1 MSKFV
6 YGTVNCWFQVPF
18 NSMLC
23 CASIFGVAMY
33 HGNMVVRTSLA
44 AYFMY
49 GILDPS
55 PITGHVFW
63 SYDTI
68 NGVFRHFWGF
78 RHVTKFFPV
87 TLQKTQDLDPN
98 NNRAYVFLYHPHGV
112 ISMGCSCAL
121 TTNGCNFDDVFPGIK
136 RWGTT
141 LNASFWCPFFREWL
155 LCNGF
160 LCANK
165 STLVSKLLHS
175 KESVVLIPGGAVEAL
190 HAHPGV
196 FRLYL
201 KNRKGFIKLALE
213 TGAALVPCIGF
224 GENGVFSTYYAEDS
238 SSTLSPSC
246 PSSNNNHTG
255 ISLHSPSWLLQLQH
269 AVYKT
274 LTFSTPILKHPFP
287 LQRKIQVIVG
297 APVQFE
303 DYSQCQEKIT
313 SDLVD
318 KCHAQ
323 YLKALQTLYNKHKEE
338 CGYKDIP
345 IEFL

>member
-1 MSKFV
+1 
-6 YGTVNCWFQVPF
+6 
-18 NSMLC
+18 MLC
-23 CASIFGVAMY
+23 CVSIFGVSFY
-33 HGNMVVRTSLA
+33 HGNVAVRTSLA
-44 AYFMY
+44 ASFLY

-55 PITGHVFW
+55 PITGHSVFW
-63 SYDTI
+63 SYPII

-78 RHVTKFFPV
+78 RHVAKFFPV
-87 TLQKTQDLDPN
+87 TLRKTQDLDP

-121 TTNGCNFDDVFPGIK
+121 TTNGCNFDNVFPGIK

-165 STLVSKLLHS
+165 STLVSKLLHA
-175 KESVVLIPGGAVEAL
+175 KESIVLIPGGAVEAL
-190 HAHPGV
+190 HAHANV

-201 KNRKGFIKLALE
+201 RNRKGFIKLALE

-224 GENGVFSTYYAEDS
+224 GENAVFSTYYAEQES
-238 SSTLSPSC
+238 SSSC
-246 PSSNNNHTG
+246 SSSSSSINNNNSI
-255 ISLHSPSWLLQLQH
+255 ISHSPSWLLQLQH
-269 AVYKT
+269 VVYKT

-303 DYSQCQEKIT
+303 DCSQCREKIT

-318 KCHAQ
+318 QCHAQ
-323 YLKALQTLYNKHKEE
+323 YLQALHALYNEHKEE
-338 CGYKDIP
+338 CGYKDVP